1 MADRTLLVRL
11 HSLGDVVLASGAA
24 AVVSETSPVTFITRS
39 EYLPVAE
46 RFKGNVEPVSLS
58 GGWRELRK
66 YSAGFSTICDLQN
79 NLTTKLAFAG
89 RDIQRHTMNRKL
101 RSDILKGR
109 DGKLQWRALE
119 YLNTCLCQGNPMP
132 VLSRKSFPVPGRITV
147 GIVAGGR
154 WKMKSI
160 PSGVVS
166 ELSRLFC
173 DVCGGEVKILGGAQD
188 IEISRRIVE
197 ECGYREVESLAG
209 KGDVASLIST
219 VEGLDLLV
227 SPDSGPA
234 HLAMALGVPSLVLFT
249 STSPLLGFYPPGMKN
264 AFMVNRV
271 TCRPCHRHGGN
282 TCAAGD
288 SVCRNRMV
296 PREIF
301 EAARC
306 QMH

>member
-1 MADRTLLVRL
+1 
-11 HSLGDVVLASGAA
+11 
-24 AVVSETSPVTFITRS
+24 
-39 EYLPVAE
+39 
-46 RFKGNVEPVSLS
+46 
-58 GGWRELRK
+58 
-66 YSAGFSTICDLQN
+66 
-79 NLTTKLAFAG
+79 
-89 RDIQRHTMNRKL
+89 
-101 RSDILKGR
+101 
-109 DGKLQWRALE
+109 
-119 YLNTCLCQGNPMP
+119 
-132 VLSRKSFPVPGRITV
+132 
-147 GIVAGGR
+147 
-154 WKMKSI
+154 MKSI

-249 STSPLLGFYPPGMKN
+249 STSPSLGFYPPEMNN